1 MGTTFSQQKLGS
13 CDFIDVL
20 EEAVLHHAPVR
31 VKLSEGESFVDE
43 IVDVV
48 TEGGK
53 DIAVFRE
60 HDRIDV
66 KSISMLTREDQP
78 AAR

>member
-1 MGTTFSQQKLGS
+1 MATTFSQQRLGS

-20 EEAVLHHAPVR
+20 EEAVLRHQPVH
-31 VKLSEGESFVDE
+31 VKLSEGEDFVDE

-66 KSISMLTREDQP
+66 KAIRTLTRE
-78 AAR
+78 AR